1 MEVSIDS
8 GMKVWK
14 YEFMKVWK
22 YQLMNVWMHG

>member
-8 GMKVWK
+8 GMKIWK